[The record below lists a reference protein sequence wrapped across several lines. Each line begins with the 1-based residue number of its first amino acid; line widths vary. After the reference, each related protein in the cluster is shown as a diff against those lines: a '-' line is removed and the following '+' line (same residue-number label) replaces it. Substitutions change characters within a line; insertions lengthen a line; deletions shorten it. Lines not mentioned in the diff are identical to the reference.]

1 MNPLGLFAETFN
13 VTAPVFA
20 MVLLG
25 IALKQLKW
33 IDHAF
38 IDTASRLVFRGAM
51 PTLIFLSLI
60 DADMSQAVMPGL
72 LAYMA
77 VITLASFVIIWL
89 WARQRVTVSD
99 RGAYVQAAF
108 RGNGGIV
115 GLALAASL
123 YGDFGLSAGSL
134 MIAVII
140 PLYNVLSVI
149 VLAAYQPGGA
159 PTGLPSRSRS

>member
-1 MNPLGLFAETFN
+1 MNPLALFAETFN

-60 DADMSQAVMPGL
+60 DADMSQAVMPKL
-72 LAYMA
+72 LLYMA
-77 VITLASFVIIWL
+77 VMTVISFVVIWS
-89 WARQRVTVSD
+89 WARQRIPVGD
-99 RGAYVQAAF
+99 RGAYVQRPLFEVMAALWVWHWQPVSTGISDF
-108 RGNGGIV
+108 RR
-115 GLALAASL
+115 AA
-123 YGDFGLSAGSL
+123 
-134 MIAVII
+134 
-140 PLYNVLSVI
+140 
-149 VLAAYQPGGA
+149 
-159 PTGLPSRSRS
+159 